1 MTAATSA
8 APVAIPGR
16 GLQLALGV
24 VAMMAISSP
33 QYVWTLFVGPLRT
46 ELGASLAAVQA
57 TFAIFSIFQ
66 CGLGPLHG
74 HLAAR
79 VSPRAFVAIGGAL
92 VGASWIA
99 SSFATSLPLLYFTY
113 GVLSGIGTG
122 FVYVSVIELMV
133 QYWPDRRG
141 FAVGMVTGSYG
152 FGAICTT
159 FPIAWAMQR
168 SGLHNT
174 LIWFGAIFAVVIALA
189 ALGMK
194 RYGPASTLAAKADQ
208 PGVSPAQML
217 KTPVFWVLFVLM
229 TMVAIGGLMVISQL
243 GPFAASMGI
252 SETTT
257 VMGLAALPLALTI
270 DRIANGVTRPFFGW
284 ISDRIGREPT
294 MFIAFGLEAI
304 GVFLLL
310 KLGDQPVAFVLLS
323 GLVFFGWGQIYAL
336 FPSLQADLFGPRYAV
351 QNFGYL
357 LVSTAVASVLGAPV
371 AAMLLESSGS
381 WNAAFYAVIVLDTLA
396 AIASVAVLAP
406 MTKRIRQAR
415 LATLP
420 AAAAMDAHVSI

>member
-1 MTAATSA
+1 
-8 APVAIPGR
+8 VAIPGR
-16 GLQLALGV
+16 WLQLWLGV

-33 QYVWTLFVGPLRT
+33 QYVWTMFVEPFR
-46 ELGASLAAVQA
+46 ASLNVPLAALQW
-57 TFAIFSIFQ
+57 TFALFSIFQ
-66 CGLGPLHG
+66 CGFGPVHG
-74 HLAAR
+74 HLAGR
-79 VSPRAFVAIGGAL
+79 VSPRIFVSIGGML
-92 VGASWIA
+92 VGLSWVA
-99 SSFATSLPLLYFTY
+99 SSFVTDLKMLYFTY

-122 FVYVSVIELMV
+122 FVYVAVIELMV
-133 QYWPDRRG
+133 KYWPDRRG

-152 FGAICTT
+152 FGAIVTT
-159 FPIAWAMQR
+159 FPIAWSMESNGFRA
-168 SGLHNT
+168 T
-174 LIWFGAIFAVVIALA
+174 LIAFGILFAVVIAGA

-194 RYGPASTLAAKADQ
+194 RMPEPARAADSPIK
-208 PGVSPAQML
+208 PGLSPVEML
-217 KTPVFWVLFVLM
+217 KTSVFWVMFTLM

-243 GPFAASMGI
+243 GPFATSMGI
-252 SETTT
+252 TRTTM

-294 MFIAFGLEAI
+294 MFIAFSLEAV

-310 KLGDQPVAFVLLS
+310 KLGHHPVAFVLLS

-371 AAMLLESSGS
+371 AAKLMEATGS
-381 WNAAFYAVIVLDTLA
+381 WNTAFYLVIVLDGIA
-396 AIASVAVLAP
+396 AVLSLLLLAP
-406 MTKRIRQAR
+406 MVKSFRQKRQGALFRG
-415 LATLP
+415 
-420 AAAAMDAHVSI
+420 

>member
-1 MTAATSA
+1 MTALTPG
-8 APVAIPGR
+8 PVPGR

-33 QYVWTLFVGPLRT
+33 QYVWTLFVGPFRA

-57 TFAIFSIFQ
+57 TFALFSIFQ

-74 HLAAR
+74 HLASR
-79 VSPRAFVAIGGAL
+79 FSPRAFVAIGGAL
-92 VGASWIA
+92 VGLSWIA
-99 SSFATSLPLLYFTY
+99 SSFATSLPMLYFTY

-159 FPIAWAMQR
+159 FPIAWALQR
-168 SGLHNT
+168 SGLHST

-194 RYGPASTLAAKADQ
+194 RHAAASTVEAKALQ
-208 PGVSPAQML
+208 PGVPPSVML
-217 KTPVFWVLFVLM
+217 KTPVFWVLFALM

-270 DRIANGVTRPFFGW
+270 DRIANGLTRPFFGW
-284 ISDRIGREPT
+284 ISDKIGREPT
-294 MFIAFGLEAI
+294 MFIAFALEAI
-304 GVFLLL
+304 GVFMLL
-310 KLGDQPVAFVLLS
+310 KFGHDPVAFVLLS

-381 WNAAFYAVIVLDTLA
+381 WNSAFYAVIALDTLA
-396 AIASVAVLAP
+396 ALLSVAMLAP
-406 MTKRIRQAR
+406 MTRRIHAAR
-415 LATLP
+415 
-420 AAAAMDAHVSI
+420 AAAPALGDAPSTT